1 MVIWSFPGSLYFQNT
16 RKNLKSNLILVV
28 VLVLESK
35 DVYYRQLWT
44 TMASN
49 GCEEAPTF
57 LLWTADI
64 LYELP
69 EVSFQFSFNLHDWR
83 NQLLLF
89 QQSNHCA
96 YSSPSPRVEARTTER
111 FWRCFE
117 DGHSQRF
124 RPWRSRLQRSWQ
136 GKSSDESTLP
146 HYLRNLI
153 RE

>member
-57 LLWTADI
+57 LLWTADVV
-64 LYELP
+64 YELP
-69 EVSFQFSFNLHDWR
+69 EVSFQFSFNLIGEINYCFFNSPIIVRTRVPVHEWR
-83 NQLLLF
+83 PEQ
-89 QQSNHCA
+89 
-96 YSSPSPRVEARTTER
+96 R